1 MIYRLILFLVLNF
14 GSIALGSVLAGK
26 GPRSEWYAD
35 INKAPWTPPGWV
47 FGASWTLIMI
57 CFSIYL
63 AYLWPVVEN
72 RKLLIAVLTLHYILN
87 IAWNPV
93 FFHYHQ
99 VLVALFI
106 ITGLTLVIGFFMYF
120 YWSQLELKSL
130 LIVPYLVWL
139 LIATSLNAYVLLKN

>member
-1 MIYRLILFLVLNF
+1 MIYRLILFLILNF
-14 GSIALGSVLAGK
+14 GSIGLGSFLAGK
-26 GPRSEWYAD
+26 GPRSEWYAS

-63 AYLWPVVEN
+63 AYLWPAVEN
-72 RKLLIAVLTLHYILN
+72 KKLLIGVLILHYLLN

-99 VLVALFI
+99 LLAALFI
-106 ITGLTLVIGFFMYF
+106 IAALTLVIAFFMFF
-120 YWSQLELKSL
+120 YWPEVSYKSL
-130 LIVPYLVWL
+130 LVAPYFIWL